1 MDPRLNKRLPAD
13 SEEIANLLRIWRNVG
28 VGRPPL
34 PRRTLPAIAPN
45 MRILLTNDDGVN
57 ARGLRLLEAV
67 ARKFT
72 DDLWIVAPTEE
83 QSGAGHSLTLTT
95 PVRLRRHDE
104 RRFSVTGTP
113 TDAVMLALAHV
124 MKDLPPDLI
133 LSGINRGANLA
144 EDVTY
149 SGTVSAAMEGALAG
163 VPSIALSQAYSRE
176 GMGDTVPFA
185 AAEEWAERVLAPLLE
200 FTMEPRTLINV
211 NFPAMHPGEVRGI
224 RICRQGLRDYG
235 RLRIVQ
241 RTDPRGYDYYWFG
254 LGPMVETPGH
264 QTDLE
269 AVADGYVAVSPLHLD
284 LTHDASIDALHKQF
298 AATSEEA
305 AAK

>member
-1 MDPRLNKRLPAD
+1 MAASP
-13 SEEIANLLRIWRNVG
+13 
-28 VGRPPL
+28 
-34 PRRTLPAIAPN
+34 IAPA

-57 ARGLRLLEAV
+57 ARGLALLESV
-67 ARKFT
+67 ARKLS
-72 DDLWIVAPTEE
+72 DDVWIVAPSEE
-83 QSGAGHSLTLTT
+83 QSGAGHSLTLTQ

-124 MKDLPPDLI
+124 MKGSPPDLI

-163 VPSIALSQAYSRE
+163 VRSIALSQSYSRE

-185 AAEEWAERVLAPLLE
+185 AAEAWAEQVLAPLVDLD
-200 FTMEPRTLINV
+200 MDAGTLINV
-211 NFPAMHPGEVRGI
+211 NFPAIPAEEVKGI
-224 RICRQGLRDYG
+224 RICRQGIRDYG

-264 QTDLE
+264 MTDLE
-269 AVADGYVAVSPLHLD
+269 AVADGFVSVTPLHLD
-284 LTHDASIDALHKQF
+284 LTHDPSLIKVRERF
-298 AATSEEA
+298 A
-305 AAK
+305 

>member
-1 MDPRLNKRLPAD
+1 
-13 SEEIANLLRIWRNVG
+13 
-28 VGRPPL
+28 
-34 PRRTLPAIAPN
+34 

-57 ARGLRLLEAV
+57 ARGLKLLESV
-67 ARKFT
+67 VSQFT
-72 DDLWIVAPTEE
+72 DDIWVVAPSEE

-95 PVRLRRHDE
+95 PVRLRRHGE

-124 MKDLPPDLI
+124 MKDSQPDVI

-185 AAEEWAERVLAPLLE
+185 AAEAWAAQVLGPLLG
-200 FTMEPRTLINV
+200 FASQPGTLINV
-211 NFPAMHPGEVRGI
+211 NFPARKPEDVKGI
-224 RICRQGLRDYG
+224 RVCRQGLRDYG
-235 RLRIVQ
+235 RLRIIQ

-254 LGPMVETPGH
+254 LGPTVETPGH
-264 QTDLE
+264 STDLE
-269 AVADGYVAVSPLHLD
+269 AVADGYVSVSPLHLD
-284 LTHDASIDALHKQF
+284 LTHDASLDALHKQF
-298 AATSEEA
+298 AAMPEDT